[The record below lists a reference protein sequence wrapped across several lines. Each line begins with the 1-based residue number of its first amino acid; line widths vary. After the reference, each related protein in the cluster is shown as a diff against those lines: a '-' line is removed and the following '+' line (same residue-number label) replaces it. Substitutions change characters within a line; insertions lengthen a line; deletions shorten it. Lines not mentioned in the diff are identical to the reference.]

1 MGNEWFLFA
10 RWCSIVYNILLV
22 LIYRVTSPI
31 DGRNLTGISSIRVM
45 QPRDYKGDGHRLLR
59 WTEMFLL
66 QTEETGRPTS
76 NKSEDGN
83 DVTRLAEAVA
93 KAK

>member
-1 MGNEWFLFA
+1 
-10 RWCSIVYNILLV
+10 
-22 LIYRVTSPI
+22 
-31 DGRNLTGISSIRVM
+31 
-45 QPRDYKGDGHRLLR
+45 
-59 WTEMFLL
+59 MFLL

-93 KAK
+93 KATCMALAAKLSHLSPHTLVGLRVSLTADSVSVVYLLFK